1 MGTISAHTMY
11 LRVVGKHDAFHQ
23 NVAILIGAL
32 ARCLSPLFILDSFS
46 SGFLDVFW
54 VSLSLYGLG
63 LLLLVACKNSLQ
75 PHEMYN
81 FNKHRHPSDNN
92 LHNTDSMTTP
102 HSYRT
107 RLSNL
112 ENDLKGK
119 GASAMP
125 FDLAKLES

>member
-54 VSLSLYGLG
+54 VSLSLYGIG
-63 LLLLVACKNSLQ
+63 LLLLVACKNSL
-75 PHEMYN
+75 
-81 FNKHRHPSDNN
+81 
-92 LHNTDSMTTP
+92 
-102 HSYRT
+102 
-107 RLSNL
+107 
-112 ENDLKGK
+112 
-119 GASAMP
+119 
-125 FDLAKLES
+125 